1 MFSPGYHRFGCSLF
15 QHALVAVLLASHGLA
30 DDSLTPPLAKA
41 LTLSARQRCNLRA
54 ATARDAATKLPR
66 DPAKPRR
73 HDEAV
78 PVKRGVRGILLRGFP
93 SDATLPTRRWLNA
106 ALGEPRRSLTPTPT
120 SSCSRFLW
128 FRTNGN
134 GVLVRIKG
142 MTVTARSEIETAF

>member
-41 LTLSARQRCNLRA
+41 LTLSARQRHHREGR
-54 ATARDAATKLPR
+54 RDHKLHR

-78 PVKRGVRGILLRGFP
+78 PAKRGVRGILLRGFP

-106 ALGEPRRSLTPTPT
+106 ALGEPRRSLPPTPT

-134 GVLVRIKG
+134 GALVRIKG